1 MKSKL
6 LIATNLTIEIVS
18 TNLARVLHPKLLAI
32 QLHLIFSKY
41 HLLLLLKLM
50 A

>member
-6 LIATNLTIEIVS
+6 VVATDLTAMVVITTNLTK
-18 TNLARVLHPKLLAI
+18 ALHPKLLAI

-41 HLLLLLKLM
+41 HLLL
-50 A
+50 